1 MVLLISFPHWPQ
13 KGKSDRPAAHQR
25 RRMAETNSSPITTER
40 SDGYVWTVRPEPE
53 IGPQT
58 LRPEEA
64 TGITVARERAHG
76 PRRQRFG
83 SDDILQL
90 PGRAGPPEESA
101 ARRAGSVTAECR
113 PAVRATPGLSP
124 PGATTPHNPAPPGD
138 PP

>member
-1 MVLLISFPHWPQ
+1 
-13 KGKSDRPAAHQR
+13 
-25 RRMAETNSSPITTER
+25 MAETNSSPITTER

-76 PRRQRFG
+76 PRRQRVG

-90 PGRAGPPEESA
+90 PGRAGPPVYHY
-101 ARRAGSVTAECR
+101 RGLG
-113 PAVRATPGLSP
+113 TPSHGLGRIHP
-124 PGATTPHNPAPPGD
+124 YV
-138 PP
+138 